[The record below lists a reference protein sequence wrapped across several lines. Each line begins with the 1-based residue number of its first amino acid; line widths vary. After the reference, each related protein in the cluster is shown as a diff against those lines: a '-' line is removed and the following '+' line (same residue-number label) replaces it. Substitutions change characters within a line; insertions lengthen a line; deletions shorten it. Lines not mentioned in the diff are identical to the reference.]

1 MCAYRVI
8 DAGPKGNLSRF
19 MNHSCDP
26 NLETQKWNV
35 NGDVRV
41 GLFALSDIKEG
52 RKMKVCVCMFC
63 LFVQLLTGW
72 RGTVCYQPTV
82 SSSPIKSSRCFLE

>member
-52 RKMKVCVCMFC
+52 RKLKVLCLYV
-63 LFVQLLTGW
+63 LFVCSTLNRVAWHSLLPAN
-72 RGTVCYQPTV
+72 CELESYQKLSLFP
-82 SSSPIKSSRCFLE
+82 